1 MNTVAKYIN
10 PDEALMR
17 MTGFVQQPDFQMLT
31 QTKQEDI
38 AAFLVEMEQKDIS
51 QVHAAAPSSRSIWF
65 CRAILTLKKGSYR

>member
-38 AAFLVEMEQKDIS
+38 AAFLVEMEQKDMQLEKLMTQRVHIS
-51 QVHAAAPSSRSIWF
+51 YI
-65 CRAILTLKKGSYR
+65 

>member
-38 AAFLVEMEQKDIS
+38 AAFLVEMEQKDI
-51 QVHAAAPSSRSIWF
+51 
-65 CRAILTLKKGSYR
+65 

>member
-31 QTKQEDI
+31 QTNQEDI
-38 AAFLVEMEQKDIS
+38 AAFLVEMEQKDMPRGALSKGIVAGQIQKKLS
-51 QVHAAAPSSRSIWF
+51 QLLPV
-65 CRAILTLKKGSYR
+65 G